1 MEREYIEVILEHSTL
16 SHDIPVLTEE
26 EFEAF
31 PPVLSLSGLFY
42 EKDLPYTYDD
52 YTKHIEQTLEYAK
65 SHPNYIVNLTNKNA
79 FRNIEI
85 VIHEGEWVMVSKG
98 KSPAI
103 HFVIRHPKL
112 RSAIENMI
120 VPIVEND

>member
-1 MEREYIEVILEHSTL
+1 MESILEHSTIQ
-16 SHDIPVLTEE
+16 DEIPVLSRE
-26 EFEAF
+26 EFDKF

-42 EKDLPYTYDD
+42 EMDLFYTYEE
-52 YTKHIEQTLEYAK
+52 YMEHLSQTMEFAA
-65 SHPNYIVNLTNKNA
+65 SHPNYTVHQTTNSA

-85 VIHEGEWVMVSKG
+85 IIREGEWVMVSKG

-112 RSAIENMI
+112 RSAIENMV
-120 VPIVEND
+120 VPIVENE